1 MKVKLARSAGFC
13 MGVRRALEIVL
24 SEANKKS
31 KGPIFTFGPLIHNAQ
46 VLELLEAKGVR
57 VLDDP
62 LSGAKSKVVIRAHG
76 IPPQLR
82 DQLRNAKAEII
93 DATCPKVA
101 RVQAIIKYY
110 TKKGYIGI
118 IVGDPDHPEVI
129 GLKGYGGKRA
139 WVVSDESDLASVP
152 VNHNK
157 VFVVAQTTQNARRY
171 QQIVEKIKDQC
182 PDALIFDT
190 ICQATHQRQEEVR
203 ALAEQ
208 ADAVV
213 VVGGFESGNTRRLV
227 EIARS
232 TGKQAFHVETPRD
245 LDLEQLEKMKTVGV
259 TAGASTP
266 NWLIKDVV
274 GALQRV
280 KGKKETALARFVR
293 RAIKFLVLS
302 NIAAALGAA
311 ALSYSVGF
319 FLQGPSTL
327 SYPIITFLYV
337 YAMHVLNRF
346 LDRTASAYNE
356 PERASFLMRHG
367 KALAITG
374 AISTMGA
381 IGLSLRVGLS
391 TFVTLLTL
399 SMLGI
404 VYSLPIIPQR
414 LSIGGR
420 YRKIK
425 DIPGSKTISEALA
438 WTALIVVAPLL
449 EGTIKLMPYTLV
461 VGACVFLLAFVRAG
475 IFDIIQ
481 FQGDLIAGSET
492 LPIVLGERRTLSVL
506 KTLLWV
512 SSAIVAIP
520 SAFGLTPRVF
530 FLMLVPVGI
539 LGLCMWMYQGREK
552 VAGLGF
558 EALVEASFIILGILI
573 PLHSHLWVF

>member
-24 SEANKKS
+24 SEANKK
-31 KGPIFTFGPLIHNAQ
+31 KQGPLYTFGPLIHNAQ

-57 VLDDP
+57 VLNDP
-62 LSGAKSKVVIRAHG
+62 LSTGRSKVVIRAHG

-82 DQLRNAKAEII
+82 RQLRSAKVEII

-110 TKKGYIGI
+110 TNKGYMGI
-118 IVGDPDHPEVI
+118 IVGDPDHPEVV
-129 GLKGYGGKRA
+129 GLKGYGGQSA
-139 WVVSDESDLASVP
+139 WVVSEESDLASVP
-152 VNHNK
+152 INDRK
-157 VFVVAQTTQNARRY
+157 VFVVAQTTQNAKRY
-171 QQIVEKIKDQC
+171 EEIVEKIKAHC

-190 ICQATHQRQEEVR
+190 ICEATHQRQEEVR
-203 ALAEQ
+203 TLAEQ
-208 ADAVV
+208 VDAVV
-213 VVGGFESGNTRRLV
+213 VVGGYESGNTRRLV

-232 TGKQAFHVETPRD
+232 TGKPAFHVETPRD
-245 LDLEQLEKMKTVGV
+245 LDLRQLEKMQAIGV

-274 GALQRV
+274 AALQKI
-280 KGKKETALARFVR
+280 KGKKEIPLARVIH

-311 ALSYSVGF
+311 ALSYSVDY
-319 FLQGPSTL
+319 FLQGSSTL
-327 SYPIITFLYV
+327 VYPLITFLYI

-367 KALAITG
+367 KALALGG
-374 AISTMGA
+374 AISTLGA
-381 IGLSLRVGLS
+381 IGLSLKVGLS
-391 TFVTLLTL
+391 TFITLLIL
-399 SMLGI
+399 SLLGI
-404 VYSLPIIPQR
+404 IYSLPIIPKG
-414 LSIGGR
+414 LPIGGR
-420 YRKIK
+420 YGKIK

-449 EGTIKLMPYTLV
+449 EGTIRLMPSTVV
-461 VGACVFLLAFVRAG
+461 VGACVFSLAFVRAG

-492 LPIVLGERRTLSVL
+492 LPIVLGERRTLLVL
-506 KTLLWV
+506 KTLLWITAALV
-512 SSAIVAIP
+512 
-520 SAFGLTPRVF
+520 GLSGALNITPRTF
-530 FLMLVPVGI
+530 FLMLAPTAT
-539 LGLCMWMYQGREK
+539 LGLCMWIYLRREK
-552 VAGLGF
+552 VTGLSY
-558 EALVEASFIILGILI
+558 EALVEVSFVMLGILVA
-573 PLHSHLWVF
+573 LQAHL